1 MDNPPE
7 GKLEAF
13 VISAKDLPVIDRF
26 SKKDTYVELT
36 IDNSKK
42 KTLIDHKGGSNPKW
56 SDRLAF
62 NISGLGKQSLLI
74 QVKESGKMSGDEI
87 CSGFVDLRKVYE
99 EEELDGWYPLTKK
112 NKPAG
117 SIYIEFT
124 FTPKEGR
131 KKKSIIHQIKSLSI
145 VPPVEPPKP
154 SAAPSSLATAPV
166 TTEFFN
172 QLNASTDHSNN
183 TRKSKAQFLNVN
195 SNSTIDTFTK
205 VSIPA
210 QNLPISNTS
219 QFPISK
225 KPESQNLY
233 NNAENR
239 PSTSIEVPDYA
250 SQYALANGK
259 KPLPRKPV
267 FNSFAQESSSFHSQN
282 QNVNLFYPQNLP
294 TSNDNLQIDH
304 NSSRFGNSASN
315 KFLNSPNFKQPA
327 NPILYSTNYSDGTNF
342 ISNKLSNLDLSTNS
356 NEPLNNMRFA
366 NNHQNFYNQPQN
378 IQPNISSFNNTLG
391 SNSNYLSEDH
401 PNFNNNQVQSSY
413 FSNQLVENMG
423 YNHHQE
429 IIIQNQYYPNDD
441 DLPSRPLPIPPNQ
454 SQNLINDQIY
464 YNISTKNPSPPLR
477 PLPLPPNSH
486 NRRSSYASFSDHN
499 NTASNRIYNS
509 NSRTSLNENSIYQN
523 KNYSSTDAENSPFVV
538 VDYSNSLNINS
549 VYNHN
554 SQLGVN
560 SRRSSGTYAIE
571 NQPPIPLNFKMFEPS
586 APQLLSTSYYN
597 DSEPEVFY
605 DVEYTDLNGLN
616 NKQRNMYSKPSSQS
630 SGSKRNSGLV
640 LQNFDYENQISK
652 SYDTSQIHYNNQNFA
667 NQQAYSTNKLQR
679 EGNYIDINNR
689 EYSAYLSSN
698 PDYLNQ
704 IITDL
709 NTFDFSRIG
718 GGSSGS
724 RLSQYYQSEPFNGSI
739 INQKPPLQTISG
751 YSNTNDRRKY

>member
-13 VISAKDLPVIDRF
+13 VISGRDLPVIDRF

-42 KTLIDHKGGSNPKW
+42 KSLIDHKGGSNPKW

-74 QVKESGKMSGDEI
+74 QVKESGKMSSDEI
-87 CSGFVDLRKVYE
+87 CSGIVDLRKVYE

-145 VPPVEPPKP
+145 VPSVEPPKP
-154 SAAPSSLATAPV
+154 SAAPASLATAPV

-183 TRKSKAQFLNVN
+183 TRKNKAQFLNVN
-195 SNSTIDTFTK
+195 SNNNIDTFTQ

-225 KPESQNLY
+225 KSESQNLI
-233 NNAENR
+233 NNTENR
-239 PSTSIEVPDYA
+239 PTTSIEVPDYA

-267 FNSFAQESSSFHSQN
+267 FNSFTQESSSFHSQN
-282 QNVNLFYPQNLP
+282 QNLNSFYPQNSYTPNNALHVDP
-294 TSNDNLQIDH
+294 
-304 NSSRFGNSASN
+304 NSSRFGNSVSH
-315 KFLNSPNFKQPA
+315 KLINSSNFKQPA

-342 ISNKLSNLDLSTNS
+342 ISNKLSNVDLNS
-356 NEPLNNMRFA
+356 NSHEPFNNMRFA
-366 NNHQNFYNQPQN
+366 NNHQHFYNQPQN
-378 IQPNISSFNNTLG
+378 IQPNITSFNNSLD
-391 SNSNYLSEDH
+391 SNSNYLCEDH
-401 PNFNNNQVQSSY
+401 PNLNNNQVQSTY
-413 FSNQLVENMG
+413 FSNQLVENVG

-429 IIIQNQYYPNDD
+429 ISNQTPYYLNDD

-454 SQNLINDQIY
+454 SHNLKNDQSY
-464 YNISTKNPSPPLR
+464 YNLSTNNPSPPLR
-477 PLPLPPNSH
+477 PLPLPPNDH

-499 NTASNRIYNS
+499 NTASNRIYSS
-509 NSRTSLNENSIYQN
+509 NSRTSLNENSIYQS
-523 KNYSSTDAENSPFVV
+523 KDYSSANTENSPFVV
-538 VDYSNSLNINS
+538 VDYSNSKNNNS
-549 VYNHN
+549 IYEHA
-554 SQLGVN
+554 SQLGIN
-560 SRRSSGTYAIE
+560 SKRSSGTYSIE

-586 APQLLSTSYYN
+586 APQLLASGYYN

-605 DVEYTDLNGLN
+605 DVEYTDRNGLYN
-616 NKQRNMYSKPSSQS
+616 NQRNVYNKPNSQS
-630 SGSKRNSGLV
+630 PGSIRNSGLIP
-640 LQNFDYENQISK
+640 QNFEYENQISK
-652 SYDTSQIHYNNQNFA
+652 SYDTSQIHSNQNFI
-667 NQQAYSTNKLQR
+667 NQQSYNTKKMLE
-679 EGNYIDINNR
+679 EGTYIDVNNG
-689 EYSAYLSSN
+689 ANLTYLPSN
-698 PDYLNQ
+698 PDYRNQ
-704 IITDL
+704 IITEL
-709 NTFDFSRIG
+709 NTFDFSSIG

-724 RLSQYYQSEPFNGSI
+724 KLSQHYQNEPYNGPN
-739 INQKPPLQTISG
+739 INQKPPLQTING
-751 YSNTNDRRKY
+751 YYNTNDRRKY